1 VHPMK
6 VSELRKKRA
15 ERAAEARRIVEL
27 AISENRDNSPE
38 ERASIDRIMADLVEY
53 DRRIAVLERVEDV
66 ESDSE
71 TRSGRRTSP
80 PGTDP
85 LEDTDHEYSL
95 LRAYR
100 CIIGLERGGLE
111 AEVSQ
116 EISVRSGRKPQGLY
130 VPWNLHSRS
139 QRKIAM
145 ERRSL
150 NTGSGAGSVAN
161 VLGTELIE
169 LLRNKMVLTPLGA
182 RVMTDMEGGTFS
194 LPKQTATTTAYWVA
208 EGNTP
213 SGSNLT
219 INQVTWTP
227 KTVGAFT
234 DLTRKFM
241 LQTNQS
247 AEALARDDLTRM
259 LAIEVDR
266 VGINGSGQNNQPL
279 GILQDSNVT
288 VITLG
293 TNGAIPTWAA
303 VVNMEK
309 SVAQANAEFGK
320 LGYLS
325 SNGGRAIMKQ
335 TPKVGSTFP
344 VFLWE
349 DDNNGEGRVNARRAL
364 ASEQVPSNLTKGS
377 SSGICT
383 AILYGNWDSATYA
396 FWGGVDVLVDPYTG
410 SNAGTV
416 RFVTLQDADFQLR
429 YDQSFVKIVDA
440 LMQ

>member
-1 VHPMK
+1 MK